1 MGWAKLI
8 YIVLAHVAT
17 CHLHACLYLI
27 TEALACVIQALHSY
41 ECNVGM
47 ISDGEISGNT
57 WFWHVFGCLQTL
69 TVLRQIML
77 TALHLMGCELHYRL

>member
-27 TEALACVIQALHSY
+27 TEALACVIQALYSY

-57 WFWHVFGCLQTL
+57 WFWHVFGCLQTNSHGPQADNADSFASDGL
-69 TVLRQIML
+69 
-77 TALHLMGCELHYRL
+77 